1 MTPSGAT
8 PASAGGAA
16 AHTVAD
22 ARRAWTAKFRANGID
37 TPELDAR
44 LLVGH
49 ALSLDHARLA
59 ASDRRL
65 LAADETNTIAAL
77 AERRLAH
84 EPVARIIGVKE
95 FWSLQFRVDA
105 ATLVPRPETET
116 VVQAALAAIERGGP
130 RSRDLRILDIGTGSG
145 AILLA
150 LLTELPN
157 AFGVGSDVS
166 LPALAVAA
174 DNARR
179 LGLSRAAFVACD
191 MAAALSG
198 PFDLIVSNPPYI
210 ASGDIAT
217 LPPDVCLF
225 DPRLALDGGADGI
238 DGYREIA
245 AHAPAL
251 LTPGGSLIVEL
262 GAGQA
267 EKVAVLFADGGLVP
281 SPPQPDLSGRPRV
294 LVAEKAGHKDG
305 ISVEAREAVDPAKR
319 QSGVQQKTLGMSFG
333 TD

>member
-1 MTPSGAT
+1 MTPTGAT
-8 PASAGGAA
+8 LVSADGTA

-22 ARRAWTAKFRANGID
+22 ARRAWAARFRANGID

-44 LLVGH
+44 LLIGH

-65 LAADETNTIAAL
+65 LGTDETNAIAAL
-77 AERRLAH
+77 AGRRLAH
-84 EPVARIIGVKE
+84 EPVARIIGFKE
-95 FWSLQFRVDA
+95 FWSLPFRIDA

-116 VVQAALAAIERGGP
+116 VVEAAFAAIDNGGP

-157 AFGVGSDVS
+157 AFGVGCDIS
-166 LPALAVAA
+166 LPALAVAR

-179 LGLSRAAFVACD
+179 FGLSRAAFVACD
-191 MAAALSG
+191 IAAAFCG

-210 ASGDIAT
+210 ASGEIAA
-217 LPPDVCLF
+217 LPAEVRLF
-225 DPRLALDGGADGI
+225 DPSLALDGGADGLN
-238 DGYREIA
+238 GYRKIA
-245 AHAPAL
+245 ASAASL
-251 LTPGGSLIVEL
+251 LKPGGSLIVEL

-267 EKVAVLFADGGLVP
+267 ERVAALFAGGGLAP
-281 SPPQPDLSGRPRV
+281 AAPRPDLSGMPRA
-294 LVAEKAGHKDG
+294 LVGGK
-305 ISVEAREAVDPAKR
+305 PAT
-319 QSGVQQKTLGMSFG
+319 KTA
-333 TD
+333 